1 MLDKIEEKI
10 LQRIDADREQIISFA
25 EDIAAH
31 PEPGFEEIRTSQK
44 AAQFLKN
51 LGYEVTEHLVRTG
64 VRGDK
69 KITDGPN
76 LTVIGELD
84 AIGCKSHPM
93 ADSVTGVAHACGH
106 HAQMAA
112 MIGCAIALADSE
124 IQKELGGS
132 LSFLAVPAEEYICL
146 LYTSPSP
153 RDRQKSRMP
162 SSA

>member
-69 KITDGPN
+69 RSQTVRTSQSSGNWMRSDASHIQWQILLPAWHMPADIT
-76 LTVIGELD
+76 
-84 AIGCKSHPM
+84 HRW
-93 ADSVTGVAHACGH
+93 
-106 HAQMAA
+106 Q
-112 MIGCAIALADSE
+112 
-124 IQKELGGS
+124 Q
-132 LSFLAVPAEEYICL
+132 
-146 LYTSPSP
+146 
-153 RDRQKSRMP
+153 
-162 SSA
+162 